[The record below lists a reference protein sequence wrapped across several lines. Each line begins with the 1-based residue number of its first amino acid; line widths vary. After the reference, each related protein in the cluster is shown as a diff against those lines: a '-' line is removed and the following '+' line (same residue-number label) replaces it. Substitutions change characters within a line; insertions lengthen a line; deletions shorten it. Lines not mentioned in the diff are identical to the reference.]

1 MSSGGVLRRCRVC
14 RASFPVGK
22 GEEAEDECPTCRA
35 DDLVIELDDEDVSF
49 GPKHVR
55 AAFRGE
61 VPARRLPWSY
71 RLWIFVVA
79 CVMVA
84 LPIIY
89 VAIMAAACYAIY
101 WHAVHDI
108 VIFNKVKGGGGA
120 VVGYFGPLFALS
132 VLVAFMA
139 KPLFAPRRQQ
149 FTGRSLTRKEEPA
162 LFALVDGICESVGA
176 PRPIRI
182 DVDCD
187 VNASASPEFGIFS
200 LFQRRLVLTIGL
212 PLAAVFN
219 ADQFAGVLAHEFGH
233 FAQSTGMKLSYL
245 IRSINAWFARVV
257 YERDAWDAQLAEGT
271 TIQNGY
277 IAILFGLTR
286 LIIWLTRRLL
296 WVLMHIGHA
305 ASRALLRQME
315 FDADRYEA
323 MLAGAEASEAAT
335 RRIRLAM
342 LANLGAME
350 DINGR
355 WRDGRLPDNI
365 PRLVEA
371 NIPQLP
377 PEVVTAI
384 DESLKTEKTGLF
396 DTHPSDRDRIDAV
409 RALGASGVF
418 RLDGPATAL
427 FRDFDALAREATA
440 DHYRGVLGEAFK
452 PDEQL
457 QPYRSVVA
465 GVEGAMEANKAF
477 HRVYTGDATVLRPLP
492 LPSKTPDLP
501 IEPADAKAKCKAIR
515 AKQMATREAHN
526 AALDS
531 CIEVFNK
538 LNRIEA
544 AAVLLEAGFKV
555 KATDYGLLSPKFGAA
570 KALADLTGRELAEW
584 GTRLDPFNKLC
595 VQRMA
600 LAFITLKTE
609 RCAREVDPD
618 GTFRDELRSF
628 HPIAAAMSKRVWP
641 PANALGASRSSLV
654 SILEN
659 FEGNEQNPKLH
670 QAIATQARVVR
681 DKLEE
686 LKAAIGYDLPY
697 PFEHAKGEITMA
709 EFAVPTIPDANDIG
723 ELLDA
728 ATRAPEYLATIYI
741 RLLGR
746 LAVIVEKVETY
757 LGLPV
762 LAIVEK
768 KDHNRPRE

>member
-1 MSSGGVLRRCRVC
+1 MSSGVLRRCRVC

-55 AAFRGE
+55 SAFHGE
-61 VPARRLPWSY
+61 VPAGRLPWSY

-89 VAIMAAACYAIY
+89 VSIMAAACYAIY
-101 WHAVHDI
+101 WHAVNDI
-108 VIFNKVKGGGGA
+108 VIFKNVKDGRGA
-120 VVGYFGPLFALS
+120 LIGYFGPLFALS

-149 FTGRSLTRKEEPA
+149 FTGRSVTRKEEPA

-187 VNASASPEFGIFS
+187 VNASASPELGIFS
-200 LFQRRLVLTIGL
+200 LFQRRLVLTVGL
-212 PLAAVFN
+212 PLVAVFN

-277 IAILFGLTR
+277 IMVLFGLTR

-305 ASRALLRQME
+305 ASCALLRQME

-323 MLAGAEASEAAT
+323 MLGGSQASEGAT
-335 RRIRLAM
+335 KRLRLAM
-342 LANLGAME
+342 VARSGAHS
-350 DINGR
+350 DIADR
-355 WRDGRLPDNI
+355 WRNGRLPDNI
-365 PRLVEA
+365 PRLIEA

-384 DESLKTEKTGLF
+384 DQSLEAEKTNLF
-396 DTHPSDRDRIDAV
+396 DTHPSDRDRISAV
-409 RALGASGVF
+409 KALDASGVF
-418 RLDGPATAL
+418 HLDGPATAL
-427 FRDFDALAREATA
+427 FRDFDALAREATI
-440 DHYRGVLGEAFK
+440 DHYRGVLGDEFQ

-457 QPYRSVVA
+457 QPYKSVVA
-465 GVEGAMEANKAF
+465 GVEGVMEANKALQ
-477 HRVYTGDATVLRPLP
+477 RVYPGEPTALRPIP
-492 LPSKTPDLP
+492 LPSKIPDLA
-501 IEPADAKAKCKAIR
+501 IAPADAKAKCKAIR
-515 AKQMATREAHN
+515 TKQIATRKAHD
-526 AALDS
+526 AAL
-531 CIEVFNK
+531 EPLVELYNK
-538 LNRIEA
+538 LSRVDA
-544 AAVLLEAGFKV
+544 ATVMLEAGFKI
-555 KATDYGLLSPKFGAA
+555 KASDYGLLTAKFGAA
-570 KALADLTGRELAEW
+570 GAMADLTRREIAEQ
-584 GTRLDPFNKLC
+584 GAKLDPFDKLC
-595 VQRMA
+595 AQRIA
-600 LAFITLKTE
+600 LGLIVLNTE
-609 RCAREVDPD
+609 ARAGAIDPD
-618 GTFRDELRSF
+618 ETFRGEVRSF
-628 HPIAAAMSKRVWP
+628 HPIAAAMAKRVWP
-641 PANALGASRSSLV
+641 VANELGGARAALV
-654 SILEN
+654 TILGN
-659 FEGNEQNPKLH
+659 FDGNEQNVKLH
-670 QAIATQARVVR
+670 QAIVKQAGVVHE
-681 DKLEE
+681 KLEE
-686 LKAAIGYDLPY
+686 LKAAIGHDLPY
-697 PFEHAKGEITMA
+697 PFEHAKGEIPMV
-709 EFAVPTIPDANDIG
+709 EFAIPTVPEANDIG

-728 ATRAPEYLATIYI
+728 AGRAYDHLANVYF

-746 LAVIVEKVETY
+746 LALIVEKVETH

-762 LAIVEK
+762 LAIEEK
-768 KDHNRPRE
+768 RGHNRPRE